1 MAVSKSLI
9 IKGVAVAV
17 TVLVAAY
24 SQQKKEV
31 QTQEAAQ
38 QSAIAA
44 LGAKLRSLD
53 FSGKPIGQALKSLKF
68 SGKPLGQALKSLKFS
83 GKPLGRIITDGDGG
97 LPVWIWVVVVLMILA
112 RVFQTRIE
120 AALA

>member
-31 QTQEAAQ
+31 QAQEAAQ

-53 FSGKPIGQALKSLKF
+53 FSGKP
-68 SGKPLGQALKSLKFS
+68 LGQVLKSLKFS